1 MDDIE
6 REFQECPDCG
16 TYRVDLGAHRCGPG
30 SSSKPDRAQRRRIAA
45 ADPRPDDETV
55 LVLPTREV
63 DGSYAYHEVGD
74 DGLPECGG
82 GGAVTDDEWRVVTR
96 SEARTRGKSPCN
108 SCLRVAGDGLLDGW
122 DGAEPSATPPG
133 TRG

>member
-16 TYRVDLGAHRCGPG
+16 TYRVDLAAHRCGPG
-30 SSSKPDRAQRRRIAA
+30 SSTKPDRDQRRRIAA
-45 ADPRPDDETV
+45 ADPRPDDDRV

-63 DGSYAYHEVGD
+63 DGSYAYHEVD
-74 DGLPECGG
+74 ADGLPQCGG
-82 GGAVTDDEWRVVTR
+82 GGAVTDDEWRVVSR

-108 SCLRVAGDGLLDGW
+108 SCLRVAGADRLD
-122 DGAEPSATPPG
+122 DRDRAEPSATTTG